1 MNRLV
6 LLLSLLTCAVT
17 WPGPVTAAPAPEIA
31 GPGGVRAFSVAQL
44 RKLPAASGYDAVV
57 SLDSSRFERNGEF
70 IVACLLDGAPAGIP
84 AR

>member
-6 LLLSLLTCAVT
+6 LLVLLTLAVT
-17 WPGPVTAAPAPEIA
+17 RPGPVTASTALELA
-31 GPGGVRAFSVAQL
+31 GPSGTRVFTLAQL